1 MAEERWAAASGPRS
15 SSEVLGAWRG
25 GRKERQVAQQADCP
39 LDFGWWLGMMG
50 MDVRPMAQFT
60 R

>member
-1 MAEERWAAASGPRS
+1 
-15 SSEVLGAWRG
+15 VLGAWRG